1 MATDPVGDLL
11 TLLDIERL
19 ELDLFRG
26 QSPDEEESQRVF
38 GGQVIAQALVA
49 AYRTVPDDT
58 IPAMA
63 AASPPAASS
72 PSSTA
77 SRSSTS
83 PPASTSPRKPGT
95 TSTRCRK

>member
-38 GGQVIAQALVA
+38 GAGEAGGRDIRGRVHGGIVGQGDFALAGAVVSQPSRAQ
-49 AYRTVPDDT
+49 RQP
-58 IPAMA
+58 I
-63 AASPPAASS
+63 
-72 PSSTA
+72 
-77 SRSSTS
+77 
-83 PPASTSPRKPGT
+83 
-95 TSTRCRK
+95 